1 MKAIIDCNSFY
12 CSCERVFM
20 PQLDNKPVV
29 VLSNNDG
36 CIISRTDEA
45 KKLGVEMAGPYFKA
59 KPIIEK
65 YGVTTFSSNY
75 NLYGDLSWRVMET
88 LRILLGKDKVEVYS
102 VDEAFLELDE
112 FTHKDL
118 QQVALNI
125 RETVEQW
132 TGIKVSIGVAPT
144 KVLSKVANHLAK
156 KNKITTQCVVVLDT
170 KEKIAKALQDT
181 PIGEVWGVGRQYALK
196 LTEMNAVFTAYDL
209 SKKTEEWAK
218 KNLGGVVGVRLIKE
232 LNGEHSNEMKEELIV
247 KKIIATTRM
256 FGTPVKTIAEIK
268 EAVATYISRAAE
280 KLRRQQSAASIIQV
294 FVVPKEVTTNTAHFR
309 HGPSVGSYI
318 TLPVATSATNELIK
332 PAVALVDRLFEP
344 GRIYKKAGVMLSGIV
359 PDQSIQGN
367 LFMPQAKNCE
377 RKLMDMM
384 DNINFSQRDDIL
396 KFAISGTKRN
406 WKMRQ
411 ELRSPRYTTRWAELY
426 KVK

>member
-12 CSCERVFM
+12 CSCERLFR
-20 PQLDNKPVV
+20 PHLDNKPVV

-59 KPIIEK
+59 KPLIEK

-88 LRILLGKDKVEVYS
+88 LRIMLGAANVEVYS
-102 VDEAFLELDE
+102 VDEAFLNLDE
-112 FTHKDL
+112 FAQKDL
-118 QQVALNI
+118 QQVAMNI
-125 RETVEQW
+125 RETVELW
-132 TGIKVSIGVAPT
+132 TGIKVSVGVAPT

-156 KNKITTQCVVVLDT
+156 KNKIATQCVVVLDT

-181 PIGEVWGVGRQYALK
+181 PIGEVWGVGRQYAQK
-196 LTEMNAVFTAYDL
+196 LIEMNAVFTAYDL
-209 SKKTEEWAK
+209 TKKTEEWAQ
-218 KNLGGVVGVRLIKE
+218 KNLGGVVGIRLIKE
-232 LNGEHSNEMKEELIV
+232 LKGEPGNEMKEELVV
-247 KKIIATTRM
+247 KKMIATTRM

-280 KLRRQQSAASIIQV
+280 KLRRQQSAASIINV
-294 FVVPKEVTTNTAHFR
+294 FVVPKEQQSNNAHFR
-309 HGPSVGSYI
+309 HGPSVSSYV

-332 PAVALVDRLFEP
+332 PAVLLVDRLFEP

-359 PDQSIQGN
+359 PDVSIQGN

-377 RKLMDMM
+377 RILMSMI

-411 ELRSPRYTTRWAELY
+411 ELRSPRYTTRWAEMY